1 MAIFYYKQDITTIK
15 ADYICHQV
23 NCFGKMGTGV
33 AKAIREKWPKVYEE
47 YRNIISATLSMP
59 LLATPLLGSI
69 QEVEVENGQ
78 KIINMF
84 AQSGYGYDGERYTS
98 YDAFWTCLEK
108 IKKLAA
114 PCSTIAF
121 PYKIGCGLGGAN
133 WQVIFQMIVQVLGE
147 NYDVIFCYL
156 E

>member
-1 MAIFYYKQDITTIK
+1 MAIFYYHQDIVNIK

-23 NCFGKMGTGV
+23 NCLGKMGSGV
-33 AKAIREKWPKVYEE
+33 AKAIRGKWPKVYDE
-47 YRNIISATLSMP
+47 YRNIVSTTLS
-59 LLATPLLGSI
+59 TPLLGTI
-69 QEVEVENGQ
+69 QEIEVDGQ
-78 KIINMF
+78 KIVNMF
-84 AQSGYGYDGERYTS
+84 AQSNYGYDGERYTS
-98 YDAFWTCLEK
+98 YDAFWLCLEK
-108 IKKLAA
+108 IKKLAT
-114 PCSTIAF
+114 PHSTIAF

>member
-1 MAIFYYKQDITTIK
+1 MAIFYYKQDITNAK

-23 NCFGKMGTGV
+23 NCFGKMGSGV
-33 AKAIREKWPKVYEE
+33 AKVIREKWPKVYEE
-47 YRNIISATLSMP
+47 YRNIISATLS
-59 LLATPLLGSI
+59 TPLLGSI
-69 QEVEVENGQ
+69 QEVEAENGQ

-98 YDAFWTCLEK
+98 YDAFWMCLEK

-114 PCSTIAF
+114 PHSTIAF